1 MKRPLWAVVTATAA
15 ATALTAIPVNGG
27 ALLGSPQAYA
37 SEPGPVDPPLFEEAR
52 DGVTIRVNVVTDRR
66 TDLASASTAGETLLS
81 YDTLPLVTLRVDR
94 AGLDRLNRSPGVIS
108 VTEDIPAPPALN
120 ESTVRIGSNRTAVAG
135 NTGAGTSVAILD
147 TGVAVKHPFLG
158 GRVKTEAC
166 FSVNDPADRAT
177 SLCPNGTEQQET
189 PGSADS
195 GSGRCATLG
204 SACAHGT
211 HVAGIAAGDG
221 TGLSGAPV
229 RGVAPGADIIAIQVF
244 SRIDSET
251 LCGGTSPCIRSYT
264 SSQIK
269 ALEKVHALKKTGVN
283 VAAANLSF
291 GEGLFSDPCADDARA
306 AAIGKLRAAGVAT
319 VVAAGNNHDTVA
331 VNAPGCVPSAITVG
345 STTNDDQLSPFTNR
359 GPLLDLLAPGTG
371 IVSSVPGGGYAT
383 DDGTSMAAPH
393 VSGAFAVLKQA
404 HPGKTV
410 DQLEAM
416 LKSDGRPITYDGV
429 TTARLQLGP
438 SPVPGDM
445 TGDNKPDLVA
455 VDDTG
460 KLRLYPGAHT
470 GGLGAH
476 SVIGTGGWSGSSVT
490 HRGDWTGDGRED
502 LVARVGTELRVYPN
516 RGAGALGSPIKLA
529 GGLPATAQVVG
540 PGDVTKDGRP
550 DILVQHSDKL
560 YLYAGDVGSTPSV
573 AAPVVIGASGW
584 DVMDLTAPGDADKD
598 GDVDLLARD
607 SRDGTLHLYRGQP
620 DHRTFSGRTEY
631 GRGYTTAV
639 RPLIAGAADA
649 NGDGTADMWAT
660 ASDGTLKFYKG
671 GTSVHGP
678 VDGPSVQVG
687 SGGWGAI
694 KSIG

>member
-15 ATALTAIPVNGG
+15 ATALTAIPVD
-27 ALLGSPQAYA
+27 ASPLLGSTRAYA
-37 SEPGPVDPPLFEEAR
+37 AEPGPVTPHLFEEAR
-52 DGVTIRVNVVTDRR
+52 GGDTVRVNVVTDRR
-66 TDLASASTAGETLLS
+66 TDLDSASAAGETLLS

-94 AGLDRLNRSPGVIS
+94 AGLDRLNRSPGVVS
-108 VTEDIPAPPALN
+108 VTEDVPVPPALN

-166 FSVNDPADRAT
+166 FSVNDPAEGAT
-177 SLCPNGTEQQET
+177 SLCPNGSEQQET

-195 GSGRCATLG
+195 GSGRCAALG

-244 SRIDSET
+244 SRLDSDT
-251 LCGGTSPCIRSYT
+251 RCLRVSPCILSYT

-269 ALEKVHALKKTGVN
+269 ALEKVHALKKAGVN
-283 VAAANLSF
+283 VVAANLSF
-291 GEGLFSDPCADDARA
+291 GEGLFSDPCADDHRA
-306 AAIGKLRAAGVAT
+306 PIIDKLRAAGVAT
-319 VVAAGNNHDTVA
+319 VVAAGNDHDPIA

-371 IVSSVPGGGYAT
+371 IVSSVPGGGYAP

-393 VSGAFAVLKQA
+393 VTGAFAVLKQA

-416 LKSDGRPITYDGV
+416 LKSDGKPLTYEGV

-460 KLRLYPGAHT
+460 NCA
-470 GGLGAH
+470 
-476 SVIGTGGWSGSSVT
+476 
-490 HRGDWTGDGRED
+490 
-502 LVARVGTELRVYPN
+502 
-516 RGAGALGSPIKLA
+516 
-529 GGLPATAQVVG
+529 
-540 PGDVTKDGRP
+540 
-550 DILVQHSDKL
+550 
-560 YLYAGDVGSTPSV
+560 STPALV
-573 AAPVVIGASGW
+573 RAAS
-584 DVMDLTAPGDADKD
+584 
-598 GDVDLLARD
+598 AR
-607 SRDGTLHLYRGQP
+607 
-620 DHRTFSGRTEY
+620 
-631 GRGYTTAV
+631 
-639 RPLIAGAADA
+639 
-649 NGDGTADMWAT
+649 T
-660 ASDGTLKFYKG
+660 ASSAPAAGRDR
-671 GTSVHGP
+671 P
-678 VDGPSVQVG
+678 
-687 SGGWGAI
+687 
-694 KSIG
+694 